1 MDTITLETP
10 IQRGETKIT
19 EIKLRKPAAGELRG
33 ISMRSII
40 DLSVDSVLL
49 LLPRISDPT
58 LTDVECGRMDP
69 VDIMQAAGVIASFF
83 VPKQA
88 LEEAMSSL

>member
-1 MDTITLETP
+1 METITLETP

-40 DLSVDSVLL
+40 DLHIDAVLL
-49 LLPRISDPT
+49 VLPRISDPT
-58 LTDVECGRMDP
+58 LTEFECAKLDP
-69 VDIMQAAGVIASFF
+69 VDLMQVAGAIAGFF
-83 VPKQA
+83 VPKLA
-88 LEEAMSSL
+88 MEEALASL